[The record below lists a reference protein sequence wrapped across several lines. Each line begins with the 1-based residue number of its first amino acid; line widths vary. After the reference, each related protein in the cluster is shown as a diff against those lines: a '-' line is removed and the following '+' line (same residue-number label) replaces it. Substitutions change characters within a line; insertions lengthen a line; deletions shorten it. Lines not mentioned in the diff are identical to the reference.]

1 MTSLPL
7 MVAYNTVENH
17 WVFGTGFF
25 NTFEDRVVFD
35 NTITT
40 GAVSVAGDN
49 YYWDN
54 EPTSVFTGDGQALT
68 SFIESAD
75 FDIEDGD
82 KLMFMD
88 RIIPDYTIN
97 QGSIQFTIDTKNYP
111 SGSTVSKGPFTINA
125 GTQKIDIRARGR
137 QASVRVSS
145 SDAGTSWRWGS
156 VRLAIQ
162 PDGGR

>member
-1 MTSLPL
+1 
-7 MVAYNTVENH
+7 
-17 WVFGTGFF
+17 
-25 NTFEDRVVFD
+25 
-35 NTITT
+35 
-40 GAVSVAGDN
+40 
-49 YYWDN
+49 
-54 EPTSVFTGDGQALT
+54 
-68 SFIESAD
+68 
-75 FDIEDGD
+75 
-82 KLMFMD
+82 MFMD

-156 VRLAIQ
+156 VRLAMQ
-162 PDGGR
+162 SDGGR